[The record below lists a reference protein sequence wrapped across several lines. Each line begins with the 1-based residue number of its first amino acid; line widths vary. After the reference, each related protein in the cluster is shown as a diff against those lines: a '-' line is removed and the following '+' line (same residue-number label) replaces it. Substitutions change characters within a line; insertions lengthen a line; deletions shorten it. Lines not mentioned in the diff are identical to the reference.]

1 MLADIATSL
10 SSPLVHSTLMFVL
23 LRFAC
28 LFSTSKL
35 LSFFSFLPLGW
46 LLLCSMT
53 YPSVIL
59 IKHLEDPYPTIK
71 IESKVWRQ
79 TDAIVILACNY
90 VEDDDLP
97 FVSRWP
103 NCSMQRN
110 HYASQMYHSVNKPIY
125 LAGGILGR
133 RDVYSQAA
141 HNQEFLT
148 TMGVNSH
155 DIFINSKGNNTETE
169 VAALAE
175 MLDGKYISLVTSA
188 SHLTRAITYFEDYNI
203 KVLPIPVEHLSR
215 KNVEPVLGLPNASSL
230 YRSERALH
238 EYLGLIYQNYLR

>member
-1 MLADIATSL
+1 MLEDIARSL
-10 SSPLVHSTLMFVL
+10 SSPLVHSALLFIL
-23 LRFAC
+23 LRLAY
-28 LFSTSKL
+28 LSSKSKL
-35 LSFFSFLPLGW
+35 LSFFSFLPISW

-53 YPSVIL
+53 YPSVLL
-59 IKHLEDPYPTIK
+59 IKHLEDPYPTVK
-71 IESKVWRQ
+71 IESKAWQQ

-90 VEDDDLP
+90 FEDNELP

-110 HYASQMYHSVNKPIY
+110 HHAARMYHLVNKPIY
-125 LAGGILGR
+125 LAGDILGKK
-133 RDVYSQAA
+133 DVNSQAV
-141 HNQEFLT
+141 HNREFLT
-148 TMGVNSH
+148 NMGVNSH
-155 DIFINSKGNNTETE
+155 DIFINAKGRNTETE

-188 SHLTRAITYFEDYNI
+188 SHLTRALTYFEDYNI

-215 KNVEPVLGLPNASSL
+215 KKVEPVLGLPNAFSL

-238 EYLGLIYQNYLR
+238 EYLGLIYQNHLR